1 MKQLSILFR
10 GTLGFPFPISGA
22 FALCLLLLA
31 SCGGDDSSDEGYA
44 AIESASFTFDETT
57 PANNAVR
64 VIANTGWQVFWTPE
78 SAAVRVEP
86 ASGSGNG
93 VFYVR
98 DMPKGASVQGKY
110 PLIPTLW
117 MIFEDSTFAFRS
129 GDKHLSRMIYGK

>member
-10 GTLGFPFPISGA
+10 GTRGFPFPVSGA

-64 VIANTGWQVFWTPE
+64 VIANTE
-78 SAAVRVEP
+78 MCIRDRAKAA
-86 ASGSGNG
+86 A
-93 VFYVR
+93 
-98 DMPKGASVQGKY
+98 PKVAKKTNVGKK
-110 PLIPTLW
+110 
-117 MIFEDSTFAFRS
+117 M
-129 GDKHLSRMIYGK
+129 